1 MTEWFHKIHI
11 AVPYRCDDCTS
22 SVSNAPRRWHTAAFH
37 VQLSRGGSAHG
48 AWSCSITRSPERA
61 GIRGFTPRLRSS
73 FNLDTHL
80 HAKVYYMQ
88 TGELI
93 PRHLEQSNQNKSSVF
108 SGFFKI
114 YYVSAHSPGGPFSVS
129 LPFLMWGAQPTRN
142 CSSDCAF
149 PYYESHYGLNA

>member
-1 MTEWFHKIHI
+1 MSFNSKHQKAPIFYFAGNTTACRAWEIHI
-11 AVPYRCDDCTS
+11 VVPRWCNDCTS
-22 SVSNAPRRWHTAAFH
+22 SVSSAPRQRHTTAFH
-37 VQLSRGGSAHG
+37 VQLSRGGSVHR

-93 PRHLEQSNQNKSSVF
+93 PRHLEQSNQNKISVS
-108 SGFFKI
+108 SGFLKI
-114 YYVSAHSPGGPFSVS
+114 YYVSAHNPGGPFSVS
-129 LPFLMWGAQPTRN
+129 LPFSM
-142 CSSDCAF
+142 
-149 PYYESHYGLNA
+149 